1 MEKKKGREAAAA
13 VLPETTRG
21 HEDVC
26 SRRVAARQCQSSAH
40 SA

>member
-1 MEKKKGREAAAA
+1 MEKKKDREAAA